1 MGQNGRTL
9 KDSLPFIP
17 LGFFLG
23 PSLITVLR
31 KQGCVEGEERGVRP
45 SCLPRH
51 EKLNN
56 GIFIM
61 KPVTKTNAC

>member
-23 PSLITVLR
+23 LSRFSESRAVWRGR
-31 KQGCVEGEERGVRP
+31 KEVETI
-45 SCLPRH
+45 LLKLRH

-56 GIFIM
+56 GDFLYHE
-61 KPVTKTNAC
+61 TSDKTNAC

>member
-23 PSLITVLR
+23 LSGFSESRAAWRGR
-31 KQGCVEGEERGVRP
+31 KEV
-45 SCLPRH
+45 
-51 EKLNN
+51 
-56 GIFIM
+56 
-61 KPVTKTNAC
+61 